1 MITLRFI
8 KKAIID
14 AKIDFFIKNNALD
27 YTDFEVFKD
36 GFYRYMWTSFEENPS
51 LFTILLSAIIRKNDE
66 SNAY

>member
-36 GFYRYMWTSFEENPS
+36 GFYRYM
-51 LFTILLSAIIRKNDE
+51 
-66 SNAY
+66 